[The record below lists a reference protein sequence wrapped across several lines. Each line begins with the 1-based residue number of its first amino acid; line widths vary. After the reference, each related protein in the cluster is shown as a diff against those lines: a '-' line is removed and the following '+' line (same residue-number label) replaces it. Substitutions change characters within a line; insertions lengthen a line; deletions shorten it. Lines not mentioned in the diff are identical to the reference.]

1 MTSFFFQPDAGI
13 DAWVLLLGLFGGLA
27 IFLHGMDGLS
37 ESLRLM
43 AGGRLRRLLVR
54 LTDNRFFGA
63 LTGAG
68 VTAVIQSSSVTTVL
82 VVGFVS
88 SGLMTLAQAIGVIL
102 GANVGTTITAQI
114 IAFKVTDYALAAVAV
129 GFALSLIGRS
139 PSTKARGQALLG
151 LGLVFFGMG
160 LMGDA
165 MRPLRTYEP
174 FMDLMASLSNPLLG
188 IAVGALF
195 TALVQSSSA
204 TTSIVIVLAAEGL
217 IGLDAG
223 IALVLGANVGTSAT
237 ALLAAVAKPR
247 TALRAAY
254 AHTFFNIIGVVL
266 WLPFVGL
273 LADWVMATSTDTARQ
288 VANAHSIFNIVNAT
302 IFLGFTSQLAS
313 LVTRLAPDRDPAE
326 EARIVAKYLD
336 RGLLQTPGLA
346 LDRARLEM
354 LRMASRISTM
364 LDLILPAVLSGD
376 RGVLLEIEQMD
387 DEIDDLHGHI
397 ITYLGEV
404 SKQKLSQD
412 DGEEIL
418 ALLSVVNDLEAIG
431 DIIETN
437 LVALGISRLDEH
449 LEVSAATAGVL
460 REFHGL
466 ISDAFGDAML
476 AVTQKNSDAARRVL
490 AMKKTINGMERS
502 AISHE
507 ADRLVADQA
516 NRVSLY
522 RLETDI
528 IANLKR
534 IYYFTRRVAR
544 QAVPTNEQ
552 ARS

>member
-1 MTSFFFQPDAGI
+1 MTSFFLQADGGI
-13 DAWVLLLGLFGGLA
+13 DTWVLLLGLFGGLA

-37 ESLRLM
+37 ESLRLIT
-43 AGGRLRRLLVR
+43 GGRLRRLLVR
-54 LTDNRFFGA
+54 LTDNRLMGA
-63 LTGAG
+63 ITGAG
-68 VTAVIQSSSVTTVL
+68 TTAVIQSSSVTTVL

-88 SGLMTLAQAIGVIL
+88 SGLMNLSQAIGVIL
-102 GANVGTTITAQI
+102 GANVGTTVTAQI

-129 GFALSLIGRS
+129 GFAFSLLGRS
-139 PSTKARGQALLG
+139 PAVKARGQALMG

-174 FMDLMASLSNPLLG
+174 FMDLMASLSNPLFG

-223 IALVLGANVGTSAT
+223 IALILGANVGTSAT
-237 ALLAAVAKPR
+237 ALLASIAKPR
-247 TALRAAY
+247 IALRAAY
-254 AHTFFNIIGVVL
+254 AHTFFNVIGVVI

-273 LADWVMATSTDTARQ
+273 LADWVQATSGDTARQ
-288 VANAHSIFNIVNAT
+288 VANAHSIFNVVNVVLF
-302 IFLGFTSQLAS
+302 IGFTSQLAA

-336 RGLLQTPGLA
+336 RGLLGTPGLA

-354 LRMASRISTM
+354 LRMASRIRTM
-364 LDLILPAVLSGD
+364 LDLILPAVLTGD
-376 RGVLLEIEQMD
+376 RGVLLEIAQMD
-387 DEIDDLHGHI
+387 DEIDDLHGQI

-404 SKQKLSQD
+404 SKQKLAQD
-412 DGEEIL
+412 DGAEIL
-418 ALLSVVNDLEAIG
+418 QLLSVVNDLEAIG

-437 LVALGISRLDEH
+437 LVGLGLSRLEES
-449 LEVSAATAGVL
+449 LEVSRETSEILRGFHQMIAAGF
-460 REFHGL
+460 E
-466 ISDAFGDAML
+466 DAML
-476 AVTQKNSDAARRVL
+476 AVTQKNSEAARRVL

-502 AISHE
+502 AIFHE
-507 ADRLVADQA
+507 ADRLIADETD
-516 NRVSLY
+516 RVGLY
-522 RLETDI
+522 RLETDL
-528 IANLKR
+528 IAHLKR
-534 IYYFTRRVAR
+534 IYYFSRRVAR
-544 QAVPTNEQ
+544 QAVPTTEQ